1 MERKAGQRVQ
11 MEPKDPAPSVSAVK
25 QGSKL
30 PLAALGAW
38 LLVAI
43 YYFYQYA
50 LRSAPSVMMPQL
62 TEAFGVS
69 ALGVSTIVGMF
80 YYGYS
85 PFSLV
90 AGAAIDR
97 FGARRIIPIGAALV
111 GIGALM
117 FGTGNV
123 AAANVGRFLQGAGG
137 VFALVGA
144 VYLVT
149 KNFPATM
156 AASFIGAT
164 QMFGMAGGSAGQF
177 LVGPIITKGLPWGQF
192 WIYAGLLGL
201 AISVSL
207 FVLLPSEAKRTVT
220 GANRLASLIT
230 PIGKVFRNPQSI
242 LCGLIS
248 GLLFVPTT
256 IFGMTWG
263 VRFLQEARGREYEA
277 AVTLAATVPL
287 GWMIG
292 CPLQGF
298 ISDRLGR
305 RKPVIIGGTLL
316 LLAVFAWVLF
326 GDPAILR
333 GHVVGILMGIA
344 SGAAMLPYSV
354 IKEANPPELG
364 GSATGVINFI
374 NFTFSAFLGPVFGAR
389 LVQTPETGDVAAL
402 AHYQAG
408 FKPLLYGIFVALIL
422 TLFLKETGPAARKS

>member
-1 MERKAGQRVQ
+1 MGKR
-11 MEPKDPAPSVSAVK
+11 
-25 QGSKL
+25 L

-38 LLVAI
+38 LLVAV

-62 TEAFGVS
+62 TEAFGVN
-69 ALGVSTIVGMF
+69 ALGVSAIVGMF

-97 FGARRIIPIGAALV
+97 YGARRIVPIGAALV
-111 GIGALM
+111 GFGALL

-144 VYLVT
+144 VYLIT
-149 KNFPATM
+149 KNFPISQ
-156 AASFIGAT
+156 AASFVGAT

-177 LVGPIITKGLPWGQF
+177 LVGPIIKGGLPWSQF
-192 WIYAGLLGL
+192 WIYAGLVGL
-201 AISVSL
+201 AISACLLLFLPKEAPARQGGGLADVLRSL
-207 FVLLPSEAKRTVT
+207 KTVFV
-220 GANRLASLIT
+220 
-230 PIGKVFRNPQSI
+230 NPQSI

-263 VRFLQEARGREYEA
+263 VRFVQEARGREYDA
-277 AVTLAATVPL
+277 AVMLAATIPL

-292 CPLQGF
+292 CPLLGF
-298 ISDRLGR
+298 ISDKLGR
-305 RKPVIIGGTLL
+305 RKPVILGASAVLL
-316 LLAVFAWVLF
+316 GVFAWVLF
-326 GDPAILR
+326 GDPAVLR
-333 GHVVGILMGIA
+333 GPAVGILMGIA
-344 SGAAMLPYSV
+344 SGAAMLPYTV
-354 IKEANPPELG
+354 IKEANPPQLG

-374 NFTFSAFLGPVFGAR
+374 NFTFSALLGPVFGSR
-389 LVQTPETGDVAAL
+389 LVAAAGDDAMTL
-402 AHYQAG
+402 QHYQSV
-408 FKPLLYGIFVALIL
+408 FQPLLFGIVLALIL
-422 TLFLKETGPAARKS
+422 TCLLKETGPAARRNAPPAK